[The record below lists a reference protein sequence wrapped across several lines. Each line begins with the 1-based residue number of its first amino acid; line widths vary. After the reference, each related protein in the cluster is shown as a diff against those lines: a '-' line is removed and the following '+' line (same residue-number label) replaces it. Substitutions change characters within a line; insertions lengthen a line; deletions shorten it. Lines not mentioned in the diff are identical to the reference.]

1 MKSEHSDFTYRYLT
15 RKVEHPTDVH
25 ELLFELAPRSGSPVT
40 QQWPAQQFLRRLP
53 DVPPIPEAAVCY
65 GNNRLGDVARREGV
79 HLKND
84 LRRCGT
90 QNAQGAPNAA
100 SGWPLCHSI
109 SARFAGGRTV
119 GTRALPTD
127 LGREASSV
135 DTESSTPLK
144 LPVAAP
150 HSSTP
155 EP

>member
-1 MKSEHSDFTYRYLT
+1 MTCADA
-15 RKVEHPTDVH
+15 
-25 ELLFELAPRSGSPVT
+25 APRTPKALLVQHQAGHSATPFPRGSP
-40 QQWPAQQFLRRLP
+40 
-53 DVPPIPEAAVCY
+53 
-65 GNNRLGDVARREGV
+65 
-79 HLKND
+79 K
-84 LRRCGT
+84 
-90 QNAQGAPNAA
+90 
-100 SGWPLCHSI
+100 
-109 SARFAGGRTV
+109 GRTV